1 MLSLGLQK
9 LMRQLLYVSLGIP
22 VSFFFIWGSL
32 VHLCLCKRLQI
43 GFSIGKVCA
52 SPGNTCS
59 TESLVQWHGKGLIP
73 AFGTFGFSLKELQLG

>member
-1 MLSLGLQK
+1 MQLFMAINCKEARYSNQGKKIEEKALKMLLSK

-52 SPGNTCS
+52 AQRAWCNGM
-59 TESLVQWHGKGLIP
+59 ERD
-73 AFGTFGFSLKELQLG
+73 